1 MSFAH
6 SKAKKS
12 ADNRRLI
19 FLCRD
24 DKIRTCGLF
33 VPNEARYRAALHPEP
48 VCGCKSTIF
57 FDKARKKCR

>member
-1 MSFAH
+1 MRYAR

-12 ADNRRLI
+12 ADGCRLI

-33 VPNEARYRAALHPEP
+33 VPNEARYRAALHPETFCAAK
-48 VCGCKSTIF
+48 VLLFLI
-57 FDKARKKCR
+57 R

>member
-1 MSFAH
+1 MA
-6 SKAKKS
+6 
-12 ADNRRLI
+12 RLYV

-48 VCGCKSTIF
+48 VFFGLQKYKIF
-57 FDKARKKCR
+57 ELALIN

>member
-1 MSFAH
+1 MRYAR

-33 VPNEARYRAALHPEP
+33 VPNEARYRAALHPETFALQ
-48 VCGCKSTIF
+48 KYYF
-57 FDKARKKCR
+57 F